1 LYQILFY
8 LALLANYNIPSMI
21 KIGVIREGKV
31 PADSRVPLNP
41 QQAKKMSD
49 MGVDIV
55 VQPSDIR
62 CFPDQ
67 DYKDAGIRLQ
77 EDLSD
82 RDVLLGVKEVPIDE
96 LISGKTYFF
105 FSHTIKEQPYNQPL
119 LKHIVDNQIKLI
131 DYEALTDENGARV
144 IAFGKFA
151 GMVGAHNA
159 LWTYGQRTKEFD
171 LPRMKDLFD
180 YEAATQV
187 YDKTKFPN
195 IKIVLTGTGRVA
207 AGAAMVLDDM
217 GIKKVNPL
225 EYITNE
231 YDYPVY
237 TQLNSF
243 YYAKRKDGKM
253 TNSVQDFYNNPIE
266 YESNFSHFLPIS
278 DILINGIYWNN
289 DAPSFFTLDQMKSD
303 KFGIKVISD
312 VTCDI
317 APVSSV
323 PSTIKASTIQDP
335 IFGFDP
341 NTGNE
346 TSPHGK
352 SVVDMMTIDNLPNE
366 LPRDAST
373 SFGDMFI
380 KNVLNELGNR
390 RSELIQRATIA
401 DFGNLGK
408 NFEYLRDYLNGK

>member
-1 LYQILFY
+1 
-8 LALLANYNIPSMI
+8 MI

-41 QQAKKMSD
+41 TQAKEVSD

-55 VQPSDIR
+55 VQPSLDR
-62 CFPDQ
+62 CFSDQ
-67 DYKDAGIRLQ
+67 DYKDVGIRLQ

-82 RDVLLGVKEVPIDE
+82 RDVLIGVKEVPIDD

-105 FSHTIKEQPYNQPL
+105 FSHTIKEQAYNQPL

-131 DYEALTDENGARV
+131 DYEVIKNENGARV

-180 YEAATQV
+180 YEEAKQI
-187 YDKTKFPN
+187 YNKTKFPN

-207 AGAAMVLDDM
+207 KGAAMVLDDM
-217 GIKKVNPL
+217 GIKKVSPL
-225 EYITNE
+225 DYISNE
-231 YDYPVY
+231 FDEPVY

-243 YYAKRKDGKM
+243 YYTKRKDGKM
-253 TNSVQDFYNNPIE
+253 INYAQDFYDNPNE
-266 YESNFSHFLPIS
+266 YDSEFAHFLPMS
-278 DILINGIYWNN
+278 DIMINGIYWDNE
-289 DAPSFFTLDQMKSD
+289 APAFFTLDQMKSD

-317 APVSSV
+317 APVSSI
-323 PSTIKASTIQDP
+323 PSTIKASTIKDP

-341 NTGNE
+341 QTGKE
-346 TSPHGK
+346 TTPHGEN
-352 SVVDMMTIDNLPNE
+352 VVDMMTIDNLPNE

-373 SFGDMFI
+373 AFGQMFI

-390 RSELIQRATIA
+390 KSELIQRATVA
-401 DFGNLGK
+401 EYGNLGK
-408 NFEYLRDYLNGK
+408 HFEYLRDYLNGNK